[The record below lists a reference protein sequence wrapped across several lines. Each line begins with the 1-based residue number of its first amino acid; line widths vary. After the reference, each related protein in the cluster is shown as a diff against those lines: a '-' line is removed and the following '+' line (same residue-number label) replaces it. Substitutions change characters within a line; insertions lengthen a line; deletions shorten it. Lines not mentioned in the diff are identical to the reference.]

1 MLFSIFELIL
11 IYDNS
16 LQGNRVQNLM
26 TDHIEKLTPLQNAA
40 LIMVLLNGFTT
51 PLMLSAANVALP
63 SIADDLH
70 MNAVMLSWVPMAYLM
85 ASAMF
90 VLTFGR
96 LADMY
101 GRKRIFMIG
110 TICVVI
116 TSILAA
122 MSPNGEVL
130 IFARFLQGISAAML
144 YATQIAIVTSVFPPE
159 KRGHAIGLTVSTI
172 YLGLTCGPVLG
183 GFLIDSMGW
192 RASFV
197 FHIPLALIVLL
208 IGILKVPGEWLSEEK
223 GVFDIKGAIIYSLS
237 IVGLCLGVSSLPGL
251 TSSIF
256 ILAGLAGVIIFYY
269 YARSTKHPIFDV
281 RLFVSNRVFTLSC
294 MASFILYTATFANV
308 VLISL
313 YLQYLKDISASV
325 AGLFMMIQ
333 PLTMAIFS
341 PLAGRLSDR
350 IEPRIIAS
358 AGMVLTAAGLVML
371 ALLNGVSSSGYLIVS
386 LIITGLGFSL
396 FSSPNTNA
404 IMSAVEKRYYGSAS
418 GSIATMRVLGQMSS
432 MILVT
437 LVFALFIGQVKI
449 QPANYA
455 DLQQAIHICF
465 TIAAFL
471 CLPGFLF
478 SLSRGR
484 MHK

>member
-1 MLFSIFELIL
+1 MA
-11 IYDNS
+11 DNT
-16 LQGNRVQNLM
+16 QKQ
-26 TDHIEKLTPLQNAA
+26 TPLQNAA

-63 SIADDLH
+63 AIAKDLN
-70 MNAVMLSWVPMAYLM
+70 MNAVNLSWVPMAYLM

-90 VLTFGR
+90 VLIFGR

-110 TICVVI
+110 TTSVII

-122 MSPNGEVL
+122 MSQSEEFL
-130 IFARFLQGISAAML
+130 IIARFLQGISAAML
-144 YATQIAIVTSVFPPE
+144 YATQIAIVSSVFPPE

-183 GFLIDSMGW
+183 GFLIDSFGW
-192 RASFV
+192 RASFI
-197 FHIPLALIVLL
+197 FHIPLALVVLL
-208 IGILKVPGEWLSEEK
+208 IGFLKVPGEWRAEER
-223 GVFDIKGAIIYSLS
+223 GHFDIKGSIIYSLS
-237 IVGLCLGVSSLPGL
+237 IIGLCLGVSVLPKPA
-251 TSSIF
+251 SVIF
-256 ILAGLAGVIIFYY
+256 IVPGIVGIVAFFY
-269 YARSTKHPIFDV
+269 YARRAEHPIFDV
-281 RLFVSNRVFTLSC
+281 RLFFTNRVFTLSC
-294 MASFILYTATFANV
+294 LAALIIYTATFANV

-313 YLQYLKDISASV
+313 YLQYLKELSASA

-358 AGMVLTAAGLVML
+358 TGMVLTAAGLIML
-371 ALLNGVSSSGYLIVS
+371 ALLNGVSSTIYLIGA
-386 LIITGLGFSL
+386 LITTGLGFSL
-396 FSSPNTNA
+396 FSSPNANA
-404 IMSAVEKRYYGSAS
+404 IMSAVEKRYYGSVS

-437 LVFALFIGQVKI
+437 LIFALYIGQVQI
-449 QPANYA
+449 QPANYG
-455 DLQQAIHICF
+455 DLQLAIHVCF
-465 TIAAFL
+465 TIAACL
-471 CLPGFLF
+471 CIPGFVF
-478 SLSRGR
+478 SLARGR